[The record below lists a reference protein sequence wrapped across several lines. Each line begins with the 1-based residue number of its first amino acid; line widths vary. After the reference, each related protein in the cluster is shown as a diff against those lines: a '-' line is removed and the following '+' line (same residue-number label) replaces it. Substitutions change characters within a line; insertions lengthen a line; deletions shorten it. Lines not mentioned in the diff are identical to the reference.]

1 MVKEET
7 VLVYNEVIWSCVRTY
22 SYEFWRLG
30 WMSWMTSYNMGDSI
44 MMDVLDYMTLMTTYG
59 SRFRDIV
66 LDLG

>member
-1 MVKEET
+1 
-7 VLVYNEVIWSCVRTY
+7 
-22 SYEFWRLG
+22 
-30 WMSWMTSYNMGDSI
+30 MTSYNMGDSI